1 MATLPFLTREEQDRQ
16 NRMNMMMAANE
27 RRVLPDAH
35 VYPEGAVPIG
45 PNNAPPMTLDELRQ
59 QQRALDELR
68 QQEDL
73 KYIEETK
80 KFEQTRNKFEADYA
94 RLNMGNE
101 MVGKSTM
108 TDLAQGLMPLVDKI
122 SKKRFPTEM
131 PQTQNPL
138 APTFNAMQN
147 ASGTSSV
154 PINPEYTGASTGEFG
169 VPTEPPSAGF
179 NPFFGVGIDPRSPSS
194 TTNVPPI
201 GSAVG
206 EGGGSQLVPQ
216 EITPKPQQG
225 FDGQLPMPDMAIPMD
240 QGTDQAVQNLS
251 DLEKAGAPTKV
262 VEQLKE
268 EANDVIKSKDPYRW
282 NNFFANAAIA
292 FNTLRDPR
300 MRDADLTKV
309 MSERIKTN
317 RALYQASRTAEYF
330 ADKDPQIAQMIA
342 NGTLSAK
349 DALTYYLNSQ
359 KGNKT
364 EAFRTRLAV
373 AADLGLTPGT
383 PEYKS
388 VISGGKA
395 SDPSKSLFERRSA
408 IRNDFNKLDA
418 TKDFSKQSKAME
430 RIVASAK
437 DPSAAGDLA
446 LIFNYMKMLDPGSV
460 VRESEFRTAEGARA
474 WFGEYKG
481 NKIPSI
487 FLKYILKAQ
496 TGEML
501 LPSQRQDFVGR
512 AEEIYDQAEAGYTS
526 LEDQYKAIAR
536 DEEIYD
542 GKQKI
547 FVDYRYKGERFKR
560 PEVGDIRYG
569 ANNKR
574 YRFNGGDLN
583 DEKNWEPLDAE

>member
-1 MATLPFLTREEQDRQ
+1 MAMLPFLTREEQDRQ
-16 NRMNMMMAANE
+16 DRINMMVAANNT
-27 RRVLPDAH
+27 RVLPDAY

-45 PNNAPPMTLDELRQ
+45 TNTAPPISPDEARRLEDAKYEA
-59 QQRALDELR
+59 QRKE
-68 QQEDL
+68 
-73 KYIEETK
+73 
-80 KFEQTRNKFEADYA
+80 FEQTRNKFEADFA

-108 TDLAQGLMPLVDKI
+108 TDLAQGLMPLVEKI
-122 SKKRFPTEM
+122 SNKRFPTEM

-138 APTFNAMQN
+138 RPTFNAMQN
-147 ASGTSSV
+147 ASGTSNF
-154 PINPEYTGASTGEFG
+154 PINPQYTGASTGQFG
-169 VPTEPPSAGF
+169 VPTQPPSGGF
-179 NPFFGVGIDPRSPSS
+179 NPFFGVGVDPRFPNS
-194 TTNVPPI
+194 TTNVPTA
-201 GSAVG
+201 GSVV
-206 EGGGSQLVPQ
+206 EGNGSQLVPQ
-216 EITPKPQQG
+216 EIIPRPQQG
-225 FDGQLPMPDMAIPMD
+225 FSGQLPMPDMPEITMD
-240 QGTDQAVQNLS
+240 QGTDLAIKNLAQLGES
-251 DLEKAGAPTKV
+251 GAPKKV
-262 VEQLKE
+262 IEELKS
-268 EANDVIKSKDPYRW
+268 EANEVLKSKDPYRW

-317 RALYQASRTAEYF
+317 RALYQASKTAEYF

-349 DALTYYLNSQ
+349 DALTYYLNAQ

-373 AADLGLTPGT
+373 AADLGLEEGT
-383 PEYKS
+383 PEYRS
-388 VISGGKA
+388 VMSGGKA
-395 SDPSKSLFERRSA
+395 SDPAKSLFERRSA

-418 TKDFSKQSKAME
+418 TINFSKQSKAME
-430 RIVASAK
+430 RIVASATK
-437 DPSAAGDLA
+437 PSAAGDLA

-474 WFGEYKG
+474 WFGNYKG
-481 NKIPSI
+481 NKIPS
-487 FLKYILKAQ
+487 FLLGYILKAQ

-501 LPSQRQDFVGR
+501 LPAQRQDFVNR
-512 AEEIYDQAEAGYTS
+512 AEGLYDQAEAGYTS

-536 DEEIYD
+536 DEKIYD

-574 YRFNGGDLN
+574 YRFKGGELN
-583 DEKNWEPLDAE
+583 DETSWEALDA

>member
-16 NRMNMMMAANE
+16 NRMNMMMAAND
-27 RRVLPDAH
+27 RRILPDANI
-35 VYPEGAVPIG
+35 YPEGAVPIG
-45 PNNAPPMTLDELRQ
+45 PNNAPPMSPDEARRLADAQYEAQTR
-59 QQRALDELR
+59 E
-68 QQEDL
+68 
-73 KYIEETK
+73 
-80 KFEQTRNKFEADYA
+80 FEQTRNKYEADFA

-108 TDLAQGLMPLVDKI
+108 TDLAQGLMPLVEKI
-122 SKKRFPTEM
+122 SNKRFPTEM

-154 PINPEYTGASTGEFG
+154 PVNAQYTGASTGEFG

-201 GSAVG
+201 GSVG
-206 EGGGSQLVPQ
+206 EEAGSQLVPQ

-225 FDGQLPMPDMAIPMD
+225 FSGQLPMPDMAIPMD
-240 QGTDQAVQNLS
+240 QGTDLAIKNLAQLGKS
-251 DLEKAGAPTKV
+251 GAPAKV

-317 RALYQASRTAEYF
+317 RALYTASRTAEYF

-359 KGNKT
+359 KGNNT

-373 AADLGLTPGT
+373 AADLNLTPGT
-383 PEYKS
+383 PEYRA

-395 SDPSKSLFERRSA
+395 SDPAKNLFEQRA
-408 IRNDFNKLDA
+408 KIRDEFNKLEA

-430 RIVASAK
+430 RIVASTTK
-437 DPSAAGDLA
+437 PSAAGDLA

-474 WFGEYKG
+474 WFGDYKG
-481 NKIPSI
+481 NKIPS
-487 FLKYILKAQ
+487 FLLGYILKAQ

-501 LPSQRQDFVGR
+501 LPNQRQDFVNR
-512 AEEIYDQAEAGYTS
+512 AEELYDQAEAGYTS
-526 LEDQYKAIAR
+526 LEDQYKDIAR
-536 DEEIYD
+536 AEGTYA

-560 PEVGDIRYG
+560 PEAGDIRYG
-569 ANNKR
+569 AENKR
-574 YRFNGGDLN
+574 YRFKGGNLN
-583 DEKNWEPLDAE
+583 DEKNWELLDAE

>member
-27 RRVLPDAH
+27 IRALPDAY
-35 VYPEGAVPIG
+35 VYPEDAVPYG
-45 PNNAPPMTLDELRQ
+45 PNNAPPMSADEARRLEDAQ
-59 QQRALDELR
+59 YEAQRKE
-68 QQEDL
+68 
-73 KYIEETK
+73 
-80 KFEQTRNKFEADYA
+80 FEQTRNKFEADFA

-138 APTFNAMQN
+138 APTFNAMENVSGMSGVPVN
-147 ASGTSSV
+147 AQ
-154 PINPEYTGASTGEFG
+154 YTGASTGTFG
-169 VPTEPPSAGF
+169 EPIRPASAGY
-179 NPFFGVGIDPRSPSS
+179 NPFFGVGIDPRSPNS

-201 GSAVG
+201 GSVVG
-206 EGGGSQLVPQ
+206 DGVGSQLVPQ
-216 EITPKPQQG
+216 EITPSPQQG
-225 FDGQLPMPDMAIPMD
+225 FSGQLPMPDMPEITMD
-240 QGTDQAVQNLS
+240 QGTDLAIKNLAQ
-251 DLEKAGAPTKV
+251 LGEIGAPKEV
-262 VEQLKE
+262 VDQLKS
-268 EANDVIKSKDPYRW
+268 EANEVLKSKDPYRW

-359 KGNKT
+359 KGNNT

-383 PEYKS
+383 PEYES

-460 VRESEFRTAEGARA
+460 VRESEFRTAEDARA

-501 LPSQRQDFVGR
+501 LPNQRQDFVGR
-512 AEEIYDQAEAGYTS
+512 AEELYDQAEAGYTS

-560 PEVGDIRYG
+560 PEAGEIRYG

-574 YRFNGGDLN
+574 YRFLGGDLN
-583 DEKNWEPLDAE
+583 DEKNWEALDAE

>member
-1 MATLPFLTREEQDRQ
+1 MATLPFLTQKEQDRQ
-16 NRMNMMMAANE
+16 NRINMMIAANDT
-27 RRVLPDAH
+27 RILPDAH
-35 VYPEGAVPIG
+35 VYPENTVPTG
-45 PNNAPPMTLDELRQ
+45 PNNAPPMDLEKLRQ
-59 QQRALDELR
+59 QQMALDELR
-68 QQEDL
+68 KQEDL
-73 KYIEETK
+73 KYIEEGK
-80 KFEQTRNKFEADYA
+80 EFERTRNQYEADFA
-94 RLNMGNE
+94 RLNMSDE
-101 MVGKSTM
+101 MVGRSTM
-108 TDLAQGLMPLVDKI
+108 TDLARGLLPLVEKV
-122 SKKRFPTEM
+122 SNKRFPTEM
-131 PQTQNPL
+131 PQTQAPL
-138 APTFNAMQN
+138 APTFNAMEN
-147 ASGTSSV
+147 ASGTSGV
-154 PINPEYTGASTGEFG
+154 PVNAQYTGASTGTFG
-169 VPTEPPSAGF
+169 EPIRPASAGF
-179 NPFFGVGIDPRSPSS
+179 NPFFGVGIDPKSPNS
-194 TTNVPPI
+194 TTNVPTI
-201 GSAVG
+201 NSVG
-206 EGGGSQLVPQ
+206 EEGVGSQLVPT
-216 EITPKPQQG
+216 EIVPRPQQG
-225 FDGQLPMPDMAIPMD
+225 FEGQLPMPDMPQID
-240 QGTDQAVQNLS
+240 TSSQGNISNLAEIGKRPIKEDEYTPKEIEE
-251 DLEKAGAPTKV
+251 DLKGIISPT
-262 VEQLKE
+262 
-268 EANDVIKSKDPYRW
+268 ANVDYKRL
-282 NNFFANAAIA
+282 AAALSIG
-292 FNTLRDPR
+292 FNTLRLNPDQQLAKFLGETIEQDR
-300 MRDADLTKV
+300 KLKV
-309 MSERIKTN
+309 ASKT
-317 RALYQASRTAEYF
+317 AAYF
-330 ADKDPQIAQMIA
+330 TDKDPEIAQMIA

-359 KGNKT
+359 KGNNT

-373 AADLGLTPGT
+373 AADLDLKPGT
-383 PEYKS
+383 PEYRS

-460 VRESEFRTAEGARA
+460 VRESEFRTAEDARA

-512 AEEIYDQAEAGYTS
+512 AEELYDQAEAGYTS

-583 DEKNWEPLDAE
+583 DEKNWELLDAE